1 MKKKIL
7 LVHHSGYIGGAG
19 VSLFHIAHSLKS
31 LNEKYDF
38 KVYCPTNPPHIY
50 NWLEKNEIETIRA
63 NKTPVFFT
71 HYSGCDRFILGRNS
85 LKNIIDIFL
94 FKRSW
99 KELKKVI
106 LESKPDVVIV
116 NSMTLFWMGSLIKKM
131 GIKTICFHRET
142 YAKGLFGVRTNII
155 KESLKKFFDGVAFI
169 SDNDLQETGKTLGC
183 SRVITDKV
191 DYSNYKLSDQTNIK
205 MNSILT
211 KDTLK
216 IIYLGGVSKLKGAHV
231 IIKAL
236 NRIKNKNVKLIF
248 LQFESEKRCKK
259 LGDCKTAFHKIKLL
273 LGLDY
278 EAYILKLIHKYKL
291 WDRIVFIPAVLE
303 PEKYILAA
311 DLVVFPST
319 EPHQARP
326 LYEAGMAKKPIIL
339 TNFKQTSEFV
349 IDGFNSLTFKNG
361 KYKELANRILQ
372 LENDQDLYND
382 LIKNNYHQSIS
393 YHNLKTLPSELDAF
407 LSDVLHYS

>member
-19 VSLFHIAHSLKS
+19 VSLFHIALSLKS
-31 LNEKYDF
+31 LNEKYDL
-38 KVYCPTNPPHIY
+38 KVYCPSNPPHIY

-63 NKTPVFFT
+63 NRTPIFFT
-71 HYSGCDRFILGRNS
+71 HYSGCDRFILDRNS
-85 LKNIIDIFL
+85 FKNIIDIYL

-99 KELKKVI
+99 KELKKTI
-106 LESKPDVVIV
+106 LENRPDVVIV
-116 NSMTLFWMGSLIKKM
+116 NSMTLFWMGPLIKKM

-142 YAKGLFGVRTNII
+142 YAKGLFGIRTTFI
-155 KESLKKFFDGVAFI
+155 KESLKNFFDGVAFI
-169 SDNDLQETGKTLGC
+169 SYNDLHETGKTVGS

-191 DYSNYKLSDQTNIK
+191 DCSNYSLDDEINNKQNA
-205 MNSILT
+205 ILT
-211 KDTLK
+211 KDAFK

-236 NRIKNKNVKLIF
+236 SRIKNKNVKLLF
-248 LQFESEKRCKK
+248 LQFETKKRRKK
-259 LGDCKTAFHKIKLL
+259 IGDCKTAFHKIKFL

-278 EAYILKLIHKYKL
+278 EAYILKLIDKNKL
-291 WDRIVFIPAVLE
+291 WERIDFIPAVLE
-303 PEKYILAA
+303 PEKYILAS

-326 LYEAGMAKKPIIL
+326 LYEAGMAKKPIII
-339 TNFKQTSEFV
+339 TDFKQTSEFA

-361 KYKELANRILQ
+361 NYKELANIILK
-372 LENDQDLYND
+372 LENDSDLYND
-382 LIKNNYHQSIS
+382 LVENNYHQSIS
-393 YHNLKTLPSELDAF
+393 NHNLKTLPLELDDF
-407 LSDVLHYS
+407 LSDVFHS